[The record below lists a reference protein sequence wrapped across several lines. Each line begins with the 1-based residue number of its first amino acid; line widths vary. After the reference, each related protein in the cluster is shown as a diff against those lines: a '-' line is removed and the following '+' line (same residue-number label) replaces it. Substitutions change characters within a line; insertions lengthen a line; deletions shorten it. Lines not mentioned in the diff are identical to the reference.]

1 MKRPTVLVL
10 ICLSLFLAVFPLTL
24 DKPGWPP
31 GLKADEPAYYLMA
44 LSLAHDGDLRLQ
56 KKDVARLAQDFP
68 LIPVRNLVLMTDDG
82 WKTVYYGKPYIYSL
96 FAAPFVLVKG
106 ADGMLCFN
114 MLLMLSMV
122 WLGFLY
128 LRCYNPDW
136 LAALVAVGFFLLSTG
151 FAYVFWLQAEIFNMA
166 AVSASLF
173 LAFYPFADRHAR
185 LRSPLGW
192 RRLWMVLV
200 PALSGAALALAA
212 YNKPM
217 LAALALAPML
227 RLVRRKQ
234 WKGAGIWILGFVVA
248 GVMLSGFAVALTGH
262 PSAYL
267 GVQRAGVTVCSLD
280 TLPTTALREDALAT
294 AREKAEGLKPPPPHR
309 RSWEWIF
316 QVPSIEP
323 GRLLSNIEYFLWGR
337 HTGLLLYLPFSL
349 FAFLFFVWND
359 RRSWERWALL
369 ASLAIVALAFLIW
382 IPFNWQGG
390 GGFVGNRYF
399 VSAYPGF
406 LYLMSRVRPA
416 KLLPLIYLVAG
427 MLVGPIVFTPL
438 GDVVPE
444 GTLQAHVRNFPFPH
458 FPLELTLRNVP
469 GYDTV
474 QRGEA
479 RFEGRKDE
487 FLPHGDQMWLRGASS
502 VEVWISTTRPMDQM
516 AFEINDLASHNVVDV
531 SLGAAHRRLVFN
543 QVPESGQGARI
554 VLHPGAPDKVRK
566 LWGGKL
572 YYYRLMVS
580 PSNGKIEPYVKYYP
594 PPVCSNFAYN
604 RSENDSFFVGAELTF
619 LGEGKNL
626 DADVYSLEWHAC
638 RAPEEVGA
646 GETFSVAADLINR
659 SPATWTGGSGAAVKL
674 SYHWLDAAGQTVVF
688 DGLRTLLP
696 HDVAPGGELEIE
708 QKVEAPKKPGVYTL
722 ELDPVFEYVS
732 WFSAKNGGDTCRAT
746 VRVH

>member
-44 LSLAHDGDLRLQ
+44 LSLAHDRDLRLE

-96 FAAPFVLVKG
+96 FAAPFAFLEG

-122 WLGFLY
+122 WLGFFY

-136 LAALVAVGFFLLSTG
+136 LAALAAAGFFLLSAG

-166 AVSASLF
+166 AIAASLF
-173 LAFYPFADRHAR
+173 LAFYPFADRHPR
-185 LRSPLGW
+185 LRDPAGW
-192 RRLWMVLV
+192 RRLWVILV
-200 PALSGAALALAA
+200 PVLSGAALSLAA

-217 LAALALAPML
+217 LAALALAPMV
-227 RLVRRKQ
+227 RLIHGRK
-234 WKGAGIWILGFVVA
+234 WKDAALWVLGFVACGTLVA
-248 GVMLSGFAVALTGH
+248 GLAVALTGH

-280 TLPTTALREDALAT
+280 TMPTTALRDEALAV
-294 AREKAEGLKPPPPHR
+294 AREKAEGLKPPPPRR

-316 QVPSIEP
+316 RLPAVRP
-323 GRLLSNIEYFLWGR
+323 GWLLTNLGYFLWGR

-349 FAFLFFVWND
+349 FAFVFFLWTD
-359 RRSWERWALL
+359 RRSWERWALF
-369 ASLAIVALAFLIW
+369 ASLVVVALAFLVW

-399 VSAYPGF
+399 VSAYPAF
-406 LYLMSRVRPA
+406 LFLMSRLRPA
-416 KLLPLIYLVAG
+416 KLLPLAYLVAG
-427 MLVGPIVFTPL
+427 VLVGPIVFTPL

-458 FPLELTLRNVP
+458 FPLELSLKNIP

-474 QRGEA
+474 AHGEA

-502 VEVWISTTRPMDQM
+502 VEVWISTTRPMAQL
-516 AFEINDLASHNVVDV
+516 AFEVTDLASPNVIDV
-531 SLGAAHRRLVFN
+531 SLGGAHQRLVFH
-543 QVPESGQGARI
+543 QVPESGQGARVI
-554 VLHPGAPDKVRK
+554 LRPGSPDKVRS
-566 LWGGKL
+566 LEGGKL
-572 YYYRLMVS
+572 YYYRLVVT
-580 PSNGKIEPYVKYYP
+580 PSNGKIEPYTKYYP
-594 PPVCSNFAYN
+594 PPICPNFGYN

-626 DADVYSLEWHAC
+626 GADVYELEWRSC
-638 RAPEEVGA
+638 RAPEEVEA
-646 GETFSVAADLINR
+646 GQKFAAEIDVINR
-659 SPATWTGGSGAAVKL
+659 SAVTWSPGSGAAVKL
-674 SYHWLDAAGQTVVF
+674 SYHWLDATGHAVIF

-696 HDVAPGGELEIE
+696 HPVPPGGELRTS
-708 QKVEAPKKPGVYTL
+708 QQVEAPSTSGAYTL

-732 WFSAKNGGDTCRAT
+732 WFSAKNGGKTCRAS